1 MSMRRDSLKQSPDT
15 IGHVPLWVL
24 IGLLGAE
31 FIFLRSLSML
41 FTSLMRDG
49 CRVKFGFPR
58 VEKRFLAQFSFE
70 DCLASKSEAAQGRTG
85 LRPETGKGS
94 VLRHEWFSLLLGY
107 EVSACTLAQLYTT
120 LCDPMDCSP
129 PGSSVHGD
137 SPGKNT
143 GVGCHF
149 LLQGIFLTRG
159 SNWHL
164 LCLLHW
170 QTVSLPLSHLG
181 TVLK

>member
-1 MSMRRDSLKQSPDT
+1 MKQSPDT
-15 IGHVPLWVL
+15 IGHIPLWVL

-70 DCLASKSEAAQGRTG
+70 DRLASKSEAAKGRTG

-107 EVSACTLAQLYTT
+107 EVSACTLAHLYPT

-143 GVGCHF
+143 GVGGHV
-149 LLQGIFLTRG
+149 LLQGIFPTQG
-159 SNWHL
+159 SNPG
-164 LCLLHW
+164 LLHCRW
-170 QTVSLPLSHLG
+170 ILYCLSHQG
-181 TVLK
+181 SPKEG